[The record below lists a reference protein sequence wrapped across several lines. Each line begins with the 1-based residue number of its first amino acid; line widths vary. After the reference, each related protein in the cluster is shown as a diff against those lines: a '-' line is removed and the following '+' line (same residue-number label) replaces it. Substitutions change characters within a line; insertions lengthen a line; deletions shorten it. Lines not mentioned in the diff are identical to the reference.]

1 MTIKKPLVI
10 LLHEIYGV
18 NDHMEYYKSV
28 FNDAEFDVI
37 VPNLLDRKPFHY
49 SKEAEAY
56 TYFMLEVGFEKAQ
69 LIVEQIINEQKQF
82 YEDIYL
88 VGFSIGATLAWLC
101 SEKSVS
107 AIFAF
112 YGSRIRQYLHINP
125 KVPTVVY
132 FAKNEESFNPQIILE
147 QLQQKDQVYTHLVNK
162 SHGYMNPFDKKY
174 DKLAADETTNE
185 IVRWIKL

>member
-1 MTIKKPLVI
+1 MTIKKPLII

-18 NDHMEYYKSV
+18 NDHMEYYKAI
-28 FNDAEFDVI
+28 FNEAGFDVM
-37 VPNLLDRKPFHY
+37 VPNLLDRKPFNY
-49 SKEAEAY
+49 SEEVEAY
-56 TYFMLEVGFEKAQ
+56 TYFMKEVGFEKAQ
-69 LIVEQIINEQKQF
+69 LIVDQIINEQKQV
-82 YEDIYL
+82 YENIYI

-107 AIFAF
+107 AVFAF
-112 YGSRIRQYLHINP
+112 YGSRIRQYLHISP

-132 FAKNEESFNPQIILE
+132 FVEKEKSFNPQIILE
-147 QLQQKDQVYTHLVNK
+147 QLQQKNQVYTHLVNK
-162 SHGYMNPFDKKY
+162 SHGYMNPFDKKF